1 MATDPVPQPNVPAK
15 LPVKL
20 FEPGVFRDELPADA
34 IVYFLLNIGDGD
46 TQLIVLPERP
56 NDGGRRAVVVDVGA
70 TRKLP
75 ALIESLAEAEILTKI
90 KGDDFL
96 FPLVVATHPHNDHI
110 AGMPEFLDRFKPM
123 IRELWE
129 PGYYHPNSA
138 YIEMMRALEEAGGQI
153 QHTQPTS
160 GTTRYIGRVRLQVLG
175 PSIGLRNRFDSYGI
189 NLNNASISLKVE
201 FPASGVEWETGED
214 RKYVRLGDKR
224 RRLLLGA
231 DSQALSWGQ
240 VLGDFPALEASP
252 FPAYKALKA
261 ARGTDPLSAEV
272 FKVAHHG
279 SKHGVNIELVEEV
292 DPDLSL
298 ISSVAGGGE
307 YNFPPVLAQEAVRE
321 ALEPTS
327 STGAKHK
334 PDWELGI
341 HYTGALDEEDEPLGT
356 IALVIPPKGKIVMW
370 RFGDRADDE
379 ISFDGARRYIGPK
392 RKR

>member
-1 MATDPVPQPNVPAK
+1 MAPETAPNVPAK

-20 FEPGVFRDELPADA
+20 FEPGTFDDGLPPEA
-34 IVYFLLNIGDGD
+34 IIYFLLNIGDGD

-56 NDGGRRAVVVDVGA
+56 SKGGRRAVVVDVGG
-70 TRKLP
+70 TGKLP
-75 ALIESLAEAEILTKI
+75 ALVEALAEAEILTKI

-110 AGMPEFLDRFKPM
+110 AGMPEFVDRFKDM

-138 YIEMMRALEEAGGQI
+138 YIEMMRALEESDGKI

-160 GTTRYIGRVRLQVLG
+160 GTTRYIGRVRLQVLA

-189 NLNNASISLKVE
+189 NLNNASLALKVE
-201 FPASGVEWETGED
+201 FPASGVEWTTGED

-240 VLGDFPALEASP
+240 VLGDFPALESSP

-292 DPDLSL
+292 NPDYSL

-307 YNFPPVLAQEAVRE
+307 YNFPHVLAQEAVRE

-327 STGAKHK
+327 STGAKHR

-341 HYTGALDEEDEPLGT
+341 HYTGARDKNDAPLGT
-356 IALVIPPKGKIVMW
+356 IALVVPPTGKITMW
-370 RFGDRADDE
+370 RFGDPPDE
-379 ISFDGARRYIGPK
+379 DIDLSRARRYVGPK
-392 RKR
+392 RRR

>member
-1 MATDPVPQPNVPAK
+1 MAIETAPNVPAK
-15 LPVKL
+15 LPVNL
-20 FEPGVFRDELPADA
+20 FKPGTFEDGLPPEAM
-34 IVYFLLNIGDGD
+34 IYFLLNIGDGD

-56 NDGGRRAVVVDVGA
+56 SKGGRRAVVVDVGA

-75 ALIESLAEAEILTKI
+75 ALVEALAETEILTKI

-110 AGMPEFLDRFKPM
+110 AGMPEFIDRFKDM

-138 YIEMMRALEEAGGQI
+138 YIEMMRALEESDGKI

-160 GTTRYIGRVRLQVLG
+160 GTTRYIGRVRLQVLA

-189 NLNNASISLKVE
+189 NLNNASLALKVE
-201 FPASGVEWETGED
+201 FPASGVEWTTGED

-240 VLGDFPALEASP
+240 VLGDFPALESSP
-252 FPAYKALKA
+252 FPGYKALKA

-292 DPDLSL
+292 NPDYSL

-307 YNFPPVLAQEAVRE
+307 YNFPHVLAQEAVRE

-327 STGAKHK
+327 STGAQHK
-334 PDWELGI
+334 PDWKLGI
-341 HYTGALDEEDEPLGT
+341 HYTGAKDENDEPLGT
-356 IALVIPPKGKIVMW
+356 IALVVPPTGKITMW
-370 RFGDRADDE
+370 RFGDLPDKNIDFAR
-379 ISFDGARRYIGPK
+379 ARRYVGPK
-392 RKR
+392 RRR